1 MVSRSFCP
9 CNRVSSKWGQR
20 LAHCRLPTC
29 RQPALHEG
37 HLLLPLQQGQGWVVQ
52 AVQQLVE
59 HLVHGVVVACKQRHT
74 PQVQRSGLLH
84 TRMLAGTLSIQTTC
98 IHEVDS

>member
-1 MVSRSFCP
+1 MCSGAATLSGGEPQLVPVQTWEC
-9 CNRVSSKWGQR
+9 SKWRQR
-20 LAHCRLPTC
+20 LSHCRPLTC

-59 HLVHGVVVACKQRHT
+59 HLVHGVVVAYKQ
-74 PQVQRSGLLH
+74 
-84 TRMLAGTLSIQTTC
+84 
-98 IHEVDS
+98 